1 MNDLI
6 ASQVVTTQNIIES
19 CIEDCFEGYKDLA
32 GEISDIFE
40 EYGIFVRPN
49 LYDMTTKKYREKMD
63 LAEFL
68 QWGRRNPSRFIEEVF
83 NVQLMDYQRY
93 LIDSSWNKP
102 FVAWAMSRNGGKSL
116 LAALFIMAKMLLIPG
131 FKAYILAGVGSQS
144 IELFNKMEQFAMKN
158 IASFTNLN
166 DVFQSNVVK
175 SQANSTGW
183 VHNPASY
190 TVRTYGGSQCFT
202 LNGAFDNNRSKR
214 SNLNVYD
221 EAMNAAD
228 ELFHTSEPFTTQ
240 NAEFKM
246 GKDYNPEDV
255 LAEPTPFP
263 NQLLYCSS
271 AGRTDQYFFKK
282 YREFS
287 VRMFAGDKRYFCA
300 DISCDVII
308 NATVHNKLW
317 PVPLLTQ
324 EKVDQAMRDDKE
336 AALREYKNIFTSE
349 GGDGQIIKRAAII
362 RNSVSRPPKLR
373 NEDGLSKYALL
384 YDPARSADNAV
395 ILCAEYYEDPVV
407 GWKMRIQNVVNL
419 LNTMKKKKTP
429 MTTPNQIKE
438 LKRLLLAYNGEGVAD
453 YENILGLY
461 IDAGSGGA
469 GVNISD
475 FLWEDWEDDDGNVH
489 RGLIDKDYS
498 PEEAKLY
505 PNAITDKMKLLQ
517 PTKYKVE
524 MFKALIEMMDMNLI
538 EWPNEYDK
546 RGYITVMYDLNAKTG
561 TKTPRYA
568 EPTEK
573 EVKEL
578 KKHGIEIIREQYSLD
593 SDEEIALQQIDAM
606 KTELVNIYRFKQA
619 SGNDRF
625 DLAPDKA
632 KKLNDDRAYVCAMAA
647 FLLQQLRRE
656 HLITRKKPSTQSII
670 DKLQVTPSKPLN
682 KLIG

>member
-1 MNDLI
+1 MSDVILTEQQI
-6 ASQVVTTQNIIES
+6 LEQ
-19 CIEDCFEGYKDLA
+19 CIEDCFEGYKDLVQEL
-32 GEISDIFE
+32 GDIFG
-40 EYGIFVRPN
+40 EYGIFIRPN
-49 LYDMTTKKYREKMD
+49 LYDMTTKKYREKVN

-68 QWGRRNPSRFIEEVF
+68 QWGRRNPSRFIEVVF
-83 NVQLMDYQRY
+83 GVQLMDYQRY
-93 LIDSSWNKP
+93 LIDSSWSKP
-102 FVAWAMSRNGGKSL
+102 FVVWAMSRNGGKSV

-144 IELFNKMEQFAMKN
+144 IELFTKMEQFAMKN

-166 DVFQSNVVK
+166 DIFQSNVVK

-221 EAMNAAD
+221 EAMNAPD

-240 NAEFKM
+240 NSEFKM
-246 GKDYNPEDV
+246 GQGYNADDM

-282 YREFS
+282 YKEFS
-287 VRMFAGDKRYFCA
+287 MRMFAGDKRYFCA

-324 EKVDQAMRDDKE
+324 EKVDQAMREDKE

-349 GGDGQIIKRAAII
+349 GGDGQIIKRATII
-362 RNSVSRPPKLR
+362 RNSVSRPPILK
-373 NEDGLSKYALL
+373 NEDGKSKWALL
-384 YDPARSADNAV
+384 YDPARSADNSV
-395 ILCAEYYEDPVV
+395 ILCVEYIQDPVV
-407 GWKMRIQNVVNL
+407 GWKMKIQNVVNL
-419 LNTMKKKKTP
+419 LNTLKKHKTP

-453 YENILGLY
+453 YENILGLW

-475 FLWEDWEDDDGNVH
+475 FLWEDWEDENGNMH
-489 RGLIDKDYS
+489 RGLIDKEYS
-498 PEEAKLY
+498 PEEVRLY
-505 PNAITDKMKLLQ
+505 PNAVTDKLRLIQ
-517 PTKYKVE
+517 PSKYKTE

-538 EWPNEYDK
+538 EWPNEYDN
-546 RGYITVMYDLNAKTG
+546 RGYITIMYDLNTKTG
-561 TKTPRYA
+561 VKTPRYK
-568 EPTEK
+568 EPTEE
-573 EVKEL
+573 EVKQL
-578 KKHGIEIIREQYSLD
+578 KKNGIEIVREAYNLD
-593 SDEEIALQQIDAM
+593 TDEEVALKQIDAM

-625 DLAPDKA
+625 DLAPDRA
-632 KKLNDDRAYVCAMAA
+632 NKLNDDRAYVCAMAA

-656 HLITRKKPSTQSII
+656 HLITRKKP
-670 DKLQVTPSKPLN
+670 DNNELAKFFDFRKP
-682 KLIG
+682 KSAHSYFD